1 MNTLYVSGNIH
12 IPWNG
17 QTEYGIL
24 EPGAYI
30 MLIQINH
37 ADNSYSENKL
47 IPIIIGL

>member
-1 MNTLYVSGNIH
+1 LYVSGNIT

-30 MLIQINH
+30 LLLQMNH
-37 ADNSYSENKL
+37 VDTSYSENKM